1 MRKRVKKDKH
11 GDTRFVNYYS
21 CSMKR
26 LRLENSAVKKAKK
39 KKKSPALK
47 TSTEELGKTIEAYA
61 ASERKTPHSA
71 QKTETKTMQPRKS

>member
-1 MRKRVKKDKH
+1 MRKTVKKDEH
-11 GDTRFVNYYS
+11 GDKRFVNYYS

-26 LRLENSAVKKAKK
+26 LRLENSAVKKEKK

-47 TSTEELGKTIEAYA
+47 TSTADLGKTIEAYA